1 MVSLPTPAAA
11 PEVPAPSCTA
21 GLALC
26 CHLLPGDSARRQPR
40 PLRLELRAQD
50 AGVLTACPR
59 SPLEAA
65 VSLPQTLPPPRVLRK
80 CNSQDATDGGSPE
93 GPEKGLFSSPL
104 PSVPQREQ
112 RAGDG
117 HLHDSNDMAG
127 FLKFLESPK
136 KAGGEQEHHPP
147 QGPPSA
153 GAARPRVRRRDPSLE
168 GLGGQLSLP
177 PSPGSL
183 LGAAC
188 CSLFPASSQ

>member
-11 PEVPAPSCTA
+11 PTVPAPSCTA

-26 CHLLPGDSARRQPR
+26 CHLLPGDSAQRQPR

-59 SPLEAA
+59 SRLEAA

-80 CNSQDATDGGSPE
+80 CNSQDATNGGSPE
-93 GPEKGLFSSPL
+93 GSEKGLFSSPL
-104 PSVPQREQ
+104 PLFPRQEQ

-127 FLKFLESPK
+127 FLKFPKSPK
-136 KAGGEQEHHPP
+136 KAEGEQEHHPP

-153 GAARPRVRRRDPSLE
+153 GAALVSDGAVLLWKAPGR
-168 GLGGQLSLP
+168 QLSLP

-183 LGAAC
+183 LRAAR